1 MFSFIVLLLFTSL
14 GCYGILEINGDELLL
29 KTDSI
34 MHARHVRGTD
44 KGNLEG
50 HHVVSRRP
58 ARREPQGLLHESPNQ
73 PGMQTCPHFATSES
87 HVPVCGVASH
97 MKHS

>member
-58 ARREPQGLLHESPNQ
+58 ARREVIQNRKPKNILKNKKYKTIQFS
-73 PGMQTCPHFATSES
+73 
-87 HVPVCGVASH
+87 
-97 MKHS
+97 